1 MRPSKTSHAGEL
13 HLNVRHARQ
22 QMSRHCPA
30 HMRGIVHMRTI
41 QTERLILRPFTTDDL
56 DAIYGVLSRP
66 AVWQYDPGKPRTF
79 DETSDVLQRW
89 IADYEHHGF
98 GRFAVVQRETNEIIG
113 YCGLQWL
120 LLDHGLYKSPEVEI
134 FYALAPEY
142 WGRGYMTEAAQAVIR
157 FAFEDLKLKRIVSTA
172 LSANERSLGVMRR
185 VGMRVER
192 DLIDRDWNVGI
203 IENPLVAERA
213 PELISAYSR

>member
-1 MRPSKTSHAGEL
+1 
-13 HLNVRHARQ
+13 
-22 QMSRHCPA
+22 
-30 HMRGIVHMRTI
+30 
-41 QTERLILRPFTTDDL
+41 
-56 DAIYGVLSRP
+56 
-66 AVWQYDPGKPRTF
+66 
-79 DETSDVLQRW
+79 
-89 IADYEHHGF
+89 
-98 GRFAVVQRETNEIIG
+98 
-113 YCGLQWL
+113 
-120 LLDHGLYKSPEVEI
+120 
-134 FYALAPEY
+134 
-142 WGRGYMTEAAQAVIR
+142 MTEAAQAVIR